1 MTVYFCSKELIHVGE
16 TGEHAAWRVLR
27 TYRKDVQLC
36 YDLKKYGLHHAYFIW
51 FHFSFLW
58 LKQNLFHYF
67 LYRGEVVR
75 GLGILLESDYSVCNL
90 SSNYDNVASLTSFNK
105 LCRIIKF
112 LRLAPVIQYY
122 LSLNNNDR

>member
-1 MTVYFCSKELIHVGE
+1 MLRFKEIGSASCIFYLVPFF
-16 TGEHAAWRVLR
+16 V
-27 TYRKDVQLC
+27 
-36 YDLKKYGLHHAYFIW
+36 
-51 FHFSFLW
+51 LW

-90 SSNYDNVASLTSFNK
+90 SSNYDNVTSPTSFNK